1 METLTRSE
9 RIDLRKQLLFLA
21 QNYFNDKEVVTTC
34 GICLALT
41 KQTNT
46 DDDCEN
52 CYYVKMDMLLS
63 EIFGN
68 SDSLG
73 DYTNSHQAWE
83 GRAYMCLFL
92 AEYLQDTIEHVKC
105 SEILEMVK
113 DRLPIHVKYYGDE
126 GYVSPYICDNVKEVA
141 RSFGIGISSA
151 INAAAEICD
160 KIHKL
165 LEGEFS
171 LQSWVIA
178 KGYAT
183 TIEIYE
189 NMEKLQQTRLNFID
203 DLIKFYK
210 QKGD

>member
-1 METLTRSE
+1 METLTRAE
-9 RIDLRKQLLFLA
+9 RIDLRKQLLILA
-21 QNYFNDKEVVTTC
+21 KNYFNDEEVVTTC

-46 DDDCEN
+46 EHVSSESN
-52 CYYVKMDMLLS
+52 ECYYLKMDRLLR

-73 DYTNSHQAWE
+73 DYTNSYQAWE

-183 TIEIYE
+183 TIETYE
-189 NMEKLQQTRLNFID
+189 NMEKLQQTRLNFIA
-203 DLIKFYK
+203 YCCR
-210 QKGD
+210 